1 MKTLSKSLSFLF
13 LTAIICTFV
22 SCKNFRI
29 SELENHLGFE
39 LEKTELIGSEE
50 NLDEFTGEKYFVSV
64 YKISETDLNKI
75 TSDPT
80 FLILENPK
88 KLEIHQLIKYIIQGK
103 MYLFKEIKTDNEISF
118 LILDAEKS
126 QLIFSKSGTLSAKH

>member
-13 LTAIICTFV
+13 FTAIICSFV

-103 MYLFKEIKTDNEISF
+103 VYLFKEIKTDNEISF

-126 QLIFSKSGTLSAKH
+126 QLIFSKSSILSAKH

>member
-1 MKTLSKSLSFLF
+1 
-13 LTAIICTFV
+13 
-22 SCKNFRI
+22 
-29 SELENHLGFE
+29 LGFE